1 MADRIDA
8 LGFGKRSTAE
18 QVTEGVDL
26 SGRTVLLTG
35 CNSGIGLETMRVL
48 AARGAR
54 IVAVAR
60 NEEKARVA
68 LASAGAA
75 DGLAIGA
82 EFTGLATVARAANQV
97 LDSGVTLDTVVTNA
111 AIMALPKLETVNGIE
126 KQFLVNHV
134 AHHLLV
140 TRLLP
145 AIRRSSA
152 GRVVVVASN
161 SHNFAP
167 RGKGIDFENLDGSK
181 GYNDFR
187 FYAQAKLANVLFAN
201 ELSRRLAGD
210 GITANALHPGLI
222 GATGLHRHMRGPIN
236 WAVSIAMLF
245 GKTVPQGAATTCL
258 LAAHPALGSM
268 SGRYFAD
275 CRVAKSSAFAHDTGL
290 ARRLW
295 DRTEEIIAS
304 FRVA

>member
-1 MADRIDA
+1 MTDRIDA
-8 LGFGKRSTAE
+8 LGFGRRSTAE

-26 SGRTVLLTG
+26 SGRTILLTG
-35 CNSGIGLETMRVL
+35 CNSGIGMETMRVL
-48 AARGAR
+48 AARSAR

-60 NEEKARVA
+60 NEEKARGA

-82 EFTGLATVARAANQV
+82 EFTDLASVARAADQV
-97 LDSGVTLDTVVTNA
+97 LASGVVLDTIITNA

-152 GRVVVVASN
+152 GRIVVVASN

-167 RGKGIDFENLDGSK
+167 RGKGIDFDNLDGGKSY
-181 GYNDFR
+181 GGFR
-187 FYAQAKLANVLFAN
+187 FYGQAKLANILFAN
-201 ELSRRLAGD
+201 ELSRRLAND

-222 GATGLHRHMRGPIN
+222 GATGLHRHMRGPID
-236 WAVSIAMLF
+236 WAVSIAMMF

-258 LAAHPALGSM
+258 LAAHPALEGI

-275 CRVAKSSAFAHDTGL
+275 CRAAKSSAFARDAGL

-295 DRTEEIIAS
+295 GRTEEIIAS
-304 FRVA
+304 FGVA